1 MFKSLIFLLFSEL
14 RMAVVL
20 SDLRQHLEGQLAAKK
35 TALVETEESLRFV
48 SRISSYSLLPLLILP
63 CCRKYVGD
71 RAVDN
76 QQGGRGVM
84 RNRITAPGAGTL
96 I

>member
-1 MFKSLIFLLFSEL
+1 MWFKSLIFLLFSEL

-48 SRISSYSLLPLLILP
+48 SISYETILSFILSLP
-63 CCRKYVGD
+63 C
-71 RAVDN
+71 
-76 QQGGRGVM
+76 
-84 RNRITAPGAGTL
+84 
-96 I
+96 

>member
-1 MFKSLIFLLFSEL
+1 MCIESSIFLLFSEL

-48 SRISSYSLLPLLILP
+48 SRIQLYSLLPLLILP
-63 CCRKYVGD
+63 CYVAGS
-71 RAVDN
+71 
-76 QQGGRGVM
+76 M
-84 RNRITAPGAGTL
+84 WETAQWTTSRGAGGS
-96 I
+96 